1 MGYIDRFIGGKKKQ
15 EPENQQPTTESTPSP
30 SPPSSSDAI
39 RDAPLNSSFGPPSFT
54 ASSLHGSAPFGSMMN
69 GAGSSSS
76 SRLYDPYEG
85 IAQSVGGKKTLYRL
99 PERPEFLFEE
109 EHSIKRRGWNESISF
124 YTGLGYIA
132 GEPDRFRSEPVSSSL
147 SLALQV
153 EAQESWPALIDS

>member
-1 MGYIDRFIGGKKKQ
+1 MGYLDRFIGGKKKQ
-15 EPENQQPTTESTPSP
+15 EQESQPATPEPSP
-30 SPPSSSDAI
+30 SPSPASSSDAI
-39 RDAPLNSSFGPPSFT
+39 RDATSSSFGPPTIS
-54 ASSLHGSAPFGSMMN
+54 ASSLHGNAPFGSMMN
-69 GAGSSSS
+69 GAGPSSST

-132 GEPDRFRSEPVSSSL
+132 GE
-147 SLALQV
+147 
-153 EAQESWPALIDS
+153 